1 MRNFLAVGILS
12 CGLTCIGPVCL
23 LAQDL
28 VPDSRY
34 QNLLPD
40 GKTVYDTVHH
50 LIWLRDANLAAT
62 NTFGLPLCDGSGI
75 DPCVNASGSM
85 DYASA
90 MAWIAAMNAYG
101 SNGYLGHHDW
111 QLPVT
116 PAKDPTCA
124 KIGANGDRFGFDCQ
138 QNALGYLYYKALKL
152 SAPETAVPMPD
163 NTVGPFNNFQ
173 PYFYWSQS
181 GGGGLP
187 ADIAV
192 FSFNSGSQGGAT
204 MGNFMYVLPM
214 IAGEMLGVPT
224 PSGNDLHV
232 NPGGET
238 VYDPGT
244 NDTWLADANLAASKT
259 FGLPRCDGPI
269 DPEICIAKDGSMSWE
284 TANQFI
290 AAMNAFDHGVGYL
303 GQTNWQL
310 PPVEASCPT
319 FGCAG
324 TRNPMG
330 NLYYTQLN
338 FGVGE
343 PVVPTPSIAVGPF
356 HHVQPYLYWS
366 CQGTKIENACTVFDP
381 PLTAQW
387 GFSFG
392 NGFLG
397 TERLEAEYYVTA
409 YAPGCD
415 PHDPGQCIKAP

>member
-1 MRNFLAVGILS
+1 
-12 CGLTCIGPVCL
+12 
-23 LAQDL
+23 
-28 VPDSRY
+28 
-34 QNLLPD
+34 
-40 GKTVYDTVHH
+40 
-50 LIWLRDANLAAT
+50 
-62 NTFGLPLCDGSGI
+62 
-75 DPCVNASGSM
+75 
-85 DYASA
+85 
-90 MAWIAAMNAYG
+90 
-101 SNGYLGHHDW
+101 
-111 QLPVT
+111 
-116 PAKDPTCA
+116 
-124 KIGANGDRFGFDCQ
+124 
-138 QNALGYLYYKALKL
+138 
-152 SAPETAVPMPD
+152 
-163 NTVGPFNNFQ
+163 
-173 PYFYWSQS
+173 
-181 GGGGLP
+181 
-187 ADIAV
+187 
-192 FSFNSGSQGGAT
+192 
-204 MGNFMYVLPM
+204 
-214 IAGEMLGVPT
+214 MLGVPT

-415 PHDPGQCIKAP
+415 PHDPGQCIKIP